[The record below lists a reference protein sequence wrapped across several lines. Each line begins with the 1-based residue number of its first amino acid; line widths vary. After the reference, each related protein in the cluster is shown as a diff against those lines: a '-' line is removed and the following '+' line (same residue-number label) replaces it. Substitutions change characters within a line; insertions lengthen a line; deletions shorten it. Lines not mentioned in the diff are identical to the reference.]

1 MSMQIKAQKP
11 SAYLPRKPQPNKTHG
26 ASAPLTKETD
36 ETANRNP
43 LGLFDCHC
51 HWRWHGRFTC
61 RMVVSMN
68 YPSTPQCPKDLF
80 QFECSVEDVD
90 LVCFLEYS
98 PEEKGYRDSYGA
110 PYEPDIE
117 ECMTLNNAYIAGT
130 DVDIAHMILQSMVDH
145 IEVTALAK
153 YKDNTP

>member
-1 MSMQIKAQKP
+1 MKKNEFVLSKADPLANTWVMKITPDRRLEVNEDVEVTEAAKKVLECMQT
-11 SAYLPRKPQPNKTHG
+11 L
-26 ASAPLTKETD
+26 LTQRTPPCPK
-36 ETANRNP
+36 
-43 LGLFDCHC
+43 GLFE
-51 HWRWHGRFTC
+51 FA
-61 RMVVSMN
+61 
-68 YPSTPQCPKDLF
+68 
-80 QFECSVEDVD
+80 CSVEDVD

-145 IEVTALAK
+145 IEVTALEK
-153 YKDNTP
+153 FKDGDE

>member
-1 MSMQIKAQKP
+1 MHYDLAD
-11 SAYLPRKPQPNKTHG
+11 NEHG
-26 ASAPLTKETD
+26 MTLRDYFAASFVESGHVFKIISD
-36 ETANRNP
+36 
-43 LGLFDCHC
+43 
-51 HWRWHGRFTC
+51 
-61 RMVVSMN
+61 
-68 YPSTPQCPKDLF
+68 
-80 QFECSVEDVD
+80 EDVD

-145 IEVTALAK
+145 IEVTALEK
-153 YKDNTP
+153 FLDK